1 MLTEIIQE
9 FRGYIIFVVL
19 TCLLFFLI
27 WLTFQRIG
35 VFGSV
40 YEEEEIRL
48 ANYLSVLVWQDVAPG
63 VEPRSWDER
72 VSLLTDNLD
81 VVVMRELIYCPDEE
95 MVRSFLEYLNAERL
109 AAWNT
114 ILKPNAERLAILR
127 KDKPGTY
134 CVINSV

>member
-1 MLTEIIQE
+1 M
-9 FRGYIIFVVL
+9 VL